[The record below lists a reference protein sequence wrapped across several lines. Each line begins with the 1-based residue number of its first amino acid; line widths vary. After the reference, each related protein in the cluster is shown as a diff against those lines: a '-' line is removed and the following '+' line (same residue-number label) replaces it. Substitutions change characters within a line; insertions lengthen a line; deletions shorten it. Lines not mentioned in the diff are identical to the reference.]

1 MTQPAL
7 RIGRRARGPGRTARS
22 PGAGEQGTAVV
33 IELIILA
40 PLFIALVCLVLLFG
54 RMLNAKSAVDGAA
67 RDGVRAASLA
77 RSPRAAVT
85 AANAAVAA
93 DLAGPQRTRC
103 ATWRTQTDTTRFA
116 PGGQV
121 VVTLTCQVR
130 LGDLALLHVPG
141 TKSIRASYSAPI
153 DRFRGVSL
161 GFLNSEGSSAAN
173 SRGVGADG

>member
-1 MTQPAL
+1 MTGPTTRSHRQRRL
-7 RIGRRARGPGRTARS
+7 GRAARLAR
-22 PGAGEQGTAVV
+22 ERERGTAIV

-40 PLFIALVCLVLLFG
+40 PLFMALICLVLLFG

-77 RSPRAAVT
+77 RSPRAAV
-85 AANAAVAA
+85 AAASGAVAA

-103 ATWRTQTDTTRFA
+103 ATWTVQTDTTRFV

-121 VVTLTCQVR
+121 VVSVTCQVR
-130 LGDLALLHVPG
+130 LADLALLHVPG
-141 TKSIRASYSAPI
+141 TKTITASYPAPI

-161 GFLNSEGSSAAN
+161 GFRNSEGSSGAN
-173 SRGVGADG
+173 SRVVGADG